1 MRVQRAAVLIALALM
16 SLASCHTA
24 PEWTVTGVWV
34 NSPIRTDST
43 LRLVLRQSGESITG
57 VACSDVGPSL
67 VLWTSVQ
74 VEGQFPDFSFTV
86 RPENSRFGDGQPA
99 QFEGK
104 ALRRDSVYLW
114 SVVNGELV
122 PRAELRR
129 SSDQTYQCPPL
140 SALQ

>member
-1 MRVQRAAVLIALALM
+1 MRVQRAAVLILLAVMFLP
-16 SLASCHTA
+16 SCQTA

-43 LRLVLRQSGESITG
+43 LRLVLRQSGDSITG
-57 VACSDVGPSL
+57 VACSDVGSL
-67 VLWTSVQ
+67 LLWTGAQ
-74 VEGQFPDFSFTV
+74 IEGQFPDFTFTV
-86 RPENSRFGDGQPA
+86 RPEHSKFDDGPPA

-114 SVVNGELV
+114 SVVNGQLV

-129 SSDQTYQCPPL
+129 SSDQAYQCPPL